1 MVHILSVVHV
11 QTWVPAD
18 TEVLVLIHKLV
29 NFLFICHLVAQENLK
44 FVLNVLQKFI
54 LLGFDEVRT
63 GIDKVYLDVFK
74 VTSELFESAQDIAHH
89 LAGSWADFEEVN
101 GLKPFWNYVLILPFA
116 ALLFPLKSVFLFFRN
131 LSFLNYFLRFYFLS
145 AYVFVVISEGCH
157 EPDAYHFS
165 KHLRYFG

>member
-1 MVHILSVVHV
+1 M
-11 QTWVPAD
+11 
-18 TEVLVLIHKLV
+18 
-29 NFLFICHLVAQENLK
+29 
-44 FVLNVLQKFI
+44 
-54 LLGFDEVRT
+54 
-63 GIDKVYLDVFK
+63 DVFE

-89 LAGSWADFEEVN
+89 LTGSWADFEEVN
-101 GLKPFWNYVLILPFA
+101 GLKPFWNDVLILPFA

-131 LSFLNYFLRFYFLS
+131 LSFLNYFLRFNFLS